1 MTRKEAL
8 AGLIEKVEA
17 GNADGRCRLTAKAF
31 SQSVPHSFVWSAM
44 DGSLDAAKE
53 LHEAV
58 LTGWWWKVIHP
69 DPSYAQVGMQ
79 GIGDYSAE
87 TKDPARAWLLA
98 ILRALYARETD

>member
-17 GNADGRCRLTAKAF
+17 GEDLVWHNFWPVSPRENVILGKAR
-31 SQSVPHSFVWSAM
+31 QAHE
-44 DGSLDAAKE
+44 GSLDAAKE

-87 TKDPARAWLLA
+87 TKDPARAWLIV
-98 ILRALYARETD
+98 ILHALYAQETD